1 MRVMVLADE
10 PLARTTLENVVAQR
24 IDVEDFA
31 CAGDAVE
38 ALDKF
43 QNKPYDVVLIDV
55 DIMRNSDFE
64 FVALLNKQNGPQPAI
79 IVITPYY
86 QDTLPVFNRNTIDY
100 VLKPFSDQRIHEALN
115 IAARRT
121 ANERATSLMEILS
134 RLKNL
139 VPRPLKIAIKSEG
152 KILFLE
158 PAEITAIE
166 AQRNYALLQGPSGTY
181 LLRESISA
189 LAEKLKPYGF
199 IRIHRSVLVNT
210 ACIQEIEPSL
220 AGEYLLR
227 TTEGKEYAVSR
238 TYKRNLRFAA
248 HIWMGGDELFA
259 E

>member
-10 PLARTTLENVVAQR
+10 LLDRTALENVVAQR

-38 ALDKF
+38 ALDKL

-55 DIMRNSDFE
+55 HTTRDIA
-64 FVALLNKQNGPQPAI
+64 FVDLLNKQNGPLPAI
-79 IVITPYY
+79 IFVTPQH
-86 QDTLPVFNRNTIDY
+86 QDTVPVFNNNAVDY

-134 RLKNL
+134 KLKNL

-152 KILFLE
+152 RILFLD

-166 AQRNYALLQGPSGTY
+166 AQRNYALLRCPSGAY
-181 LLRESISA
+181 LLRESIST
-189 LAEKLKPYGF
+189 LAEKLRPYGF
-199 IRIHRSVLVNT
+199 IRIHRSVLVN
-210 ACIQEIEPSL
+210 ASCIQEIQPSL
-220 AGEYLLR
+220 TGEYLLW
-227 TTEGKEYAVSR
+227 TAGGQEYTVSR
-238 TYKRNLRFAA
+238 TYKRNLRSAA